1 MREDAARSLTAL
13 HDHQGEWVARTL
25 ARMAA
30 QPSLDHLLSTA
41 LETFAERF
49 GDDGGTL
56 WVYDEAADATRLALS
71 YDGGAVERVAFRAP
85 LDPAGV
91 RRDWDRAYVP
101 ALRRGEI
108 LVHDEAVLLD
118 APANLPYREFF
129 LRRGIKTSLVAGLML
144 GERFLG
150 FIAARS
156 LQPRHY
162 DAAERELACVLA
174 RQATLALYL
183 TRLADDALDKARA
196 SAMLTERNRIAG
208 EIHDSLAQALTG
220 VVLQLR
226 AARAAMAMPGADPT
240 ENLVLAEELARDG
253 LTEARR
259 SFLALRPIALE
270 RGHLGEALDLLARK
284 VCVPGRVPCHY
295 ESHDIGELPLR
306 PEEEDAA
313 FRIAQE
319 AVQNALRHAAP
330 THIDLCLCACSDGI
344 YLSISDD
351 GSGFDRRHLTD
362 PASGGLRSM
371 RERAHAV
378 GAELE
383 ITSAEPR
390 GTCVSIV
397 FPVSFA

>member
-1 MREDAARSLTAL
+1 MREAEARSLTEPTQ
-13 HDHQGEWVARTL
+13 DQGEWVARTL

-30 QPSLDHLLSTA
+30 QPSLDHMLSTA
-41 LETFAERF
+41 LETFAERL

-56 WVYDEAADATRLALS
+56 WVYDESVDATRLALS
-71 YDGGAVERVAFRAP
+71 YDGGVVERVQFRAP
-85 LDPAGV
+85 IDPTGV
-91 RRDWDRAYVP
+91 RRGWDRAYVP
-101 ALRRGEI
+101 ALRLGEI
-108 LVHDEAVLLD
+108 LVHDEAVLLG
-118 APANLPYREFF
+118 APGNLPYREFF
-129 LRRGIKTSLVAGLML
+129 LRRGVKTALIAGLML

-156 LQPRHY
+156 SRPRHY
-162 DAAERELACVLA
+162 DAMELDLARALA
-174 RQATLALYL
+174 RQASLALCL
-183 TRLADDALDKARA
+183 TRLADDALDKARE
-196 SAMLTERNRIAG
+196 SAMLAERNRIAG

-226 AARAAMAMPGADPT
+226 AARAAMATPGADPT

-270 RGHLGEALDLLARK
+270 RGHLGEALDLLAHK
-284 VCVPGRVPCHY
+284 VCVPGRVTCAY
-295 ESHDIGELPLR
+295 EGPEIGVLPLR

-319 AVQNALRHAAP
+319 AVQNALRHGAP
-330 THIDLCLCACSDGI
+330 THIELCLCACSDGI

-351 GSGFDRRHLTD
+351 GSGFDLTRLID

-378 GAELE
+378 GAQLE
-383 ITSAEPR
+383 ITQAEPR

-397 FPVSFA
+397 FPVSFT